1 MSKIEWKKYFRPH
14 ILERGREYYRED
26 RVTELSDR
34 DGNITACVEGSEP
47 YGVEIEY
54 SGKDIFFMS
63 CDCPYAEGGENCKH
77 MAAVL
82 YAWEAG
88 ETSERP
94 TAEELEKA
102 INAFSKDEL
111 RRLLLSVA
119 LADDRVATIL
129 CTPKDGRE
137 SVSTFRWE
145 KQIAA
150 ISRRYGGRDGFID
163 YENAWDYANEL
174 EELLTENAEL
184 LRERSSLDEAFSLIC
199 AVYEEAVTVEI
210 DDSDGEIT
218 MLLSACEEEWAE
230 VFEAADAAQKQKM
243 QEWFLKEWEK
253 ADWLGEEVP
262 GKFAFYYSSSEEM
275 TRKALSKLERA
286 IEEEEKTEPHSYRIT
301 GLLQQ
306 KFSVLEQ
313 LPDAETE
320 VERFFEDYGNIPEIR
335 MLYAERLL
343 SAGSTNEGIRV
354 LEQAK
359 ADTESPYHAECAC
372 KRLIE
377 LYEAR
382 NDREKLIAELRTMV
396 MTFRQDDTNYAA
408 QLKALLSEQEWI
420 ITREELLQSGRF
432 TPKNELLFTE
442 GLFRRLLD
450 RIIQSESVSAM
461 DRYSP
466 FLRAD
471 YPTEVLKFYAQYL
484 IRAAQQATNRNMYR
498 NLMPYLRKLS
508 EYPGGKEQAE
518 KLATEWKLTYIRRTA
533 MMDELK
539 KAGF

>member
-1 MSKIEWKKYFRPH
+1 MSKIEWKKYFQPH

-54 SGKDIFFMS
+54 SGKDILFMS

-88 ETSERP
+88 EISERP
-94 TAEELEKA
+94 TAWELEKA
-102 INAFSKDEL
+102 ISAFSKDEM

-119 LADDRVATIL
+119 LADERVAAIL
-129 CTPKDGRE
+129 CPPKEDRKP
-137 SVSTFRWE
+137 VSSAGWK

-210 DDSDGEIT
+210 DDSDGGIT
-218 MLLSACEEEWAE
+218 MLLSACEEEWNE

-243 QEWFLKEWEK
+243 QEWFLNEWEK
-253 ADWLGEEVP
+253 ADWLGEEVL
-262 GKFAFYYSSSEEM
+262 GKFAFFHISSEEM
-275 TRKALSKLERA
+275 ARKGLAKLDRA
-286 IEEEEKTEPHSYRIT
+286 IEQEKENAKSYRLT

-306 KFSVLEQ
+306 KLAVLEQ

-343 SAGSTNEGIRV
+343 SVGSTDEAICI

-359 ADTESPYHAECAC
+359 ADRESGHYARRACA
-372 KRLIE
+372 KLIE
-377 LYEAR
+377 LYEAE
-382 NDREKLIAELRTMV
+382 NDLEKLIAELRTMV
-396 MTFRQDDTNYAA
+396 MTFRQDEINYAV
-408 QLKALLSEQEWI
+408 QLKALLPEQEWI
-420 ITREELLQSGRF
+420 IMREELLQSSLF
-432 TPKNELLFTE
+432 APKNELLFTE
-442 GLFRRLLD
+442 NLFRRLLD
-450 RIIQSESVSAM
+450 RIIQSGSVSAM

-466 FLRAD
+466 FLRTD
-471 YPTEVLKFYAQYL
+471 YPNDVCQG
-484 IRAAQQATNRNMYR
+484 M
-498 NLMPYLRKLS
+498 RK
-508 EYPGGKEQAE
+508 A
-518 KLATEWKLTYIRRTA
+518 
-533 MMDELK
+533 
-539 KAGF
+539 

>member
-1 MSKIEWKKYFRPH
+1 MGKIEWKHYFQPH
-14 ILERGREYYRED
+14 IIERGREYYREG
-26 RVTELSDR
+26 RVAEISDR

-54 SGKDIFFMS
+54 SGKDIEYMS
-63 CDCPYAEGGENCKH
+63 CNCPYAEGGDNCKH

-88 ETSERP
+88 EISERP

-102 INAFSKDEL
+102 ISAFSKDEM

-119 LADDRVATIL
+119 LADERVATIL
-129 CTPKDGRE
+129 CPPKDGRE
-137 SVSTFRWE
+137 PVSSVGWK

-184 LRERSSLDEAFSLIC
+184 LRELESIEDAFSLIC

-210 DDSDGEIT
+210 DDSDGGVT
-218 MLLSACEEEWAE
+218 VLLSACEEEWNE
-230 VFEAADAAQKQKM
+230 VFEAADAAQKMKM

-253 ADWLGEEVP
+253 TDWLGEEVL
-262 GKFAFYYSSSEEM
+262 GKFAFFHISSEEM
-275 TRKALSKLERA
+275 SRKGLAKLDRA
-286 IEEEEKTEPHSYRIT
+286 IEQEKENAKSYRLT

-306 KFSVLEQ
+306 KLAVLEQ

-343 SAGSTNEGIRV
+343 SAGNADEGIRM

-359 ADTESPYHAECAC
+359 ADKESRYYAECAC

-382 NDREKLIAELRTMV
+382 NDRGKLIAELRTMLT
-396 MTFRQDDTNYAA
+396 TFRQDDMNYAG
-408 QLKALLSEQEWI
+408 QLKALMSEQEWI
-420 ITREELLQSGRF
+420 VMRQELLQSSLF
-432 TPKNELLFTE
+432 APKNELLFTE

-471 YPTEVLKFYAQYL
+471 YPTEVLRFYVQYL
-484 IRAAQQATNRNMYR
+484 IKAAQQASNRKMYYS
-498 NLMPYLRKLS
+498 LMTYLRKLS

-518 KLATEWKLTYIRRTA
+518 KLAAEWKLTYIRRTA
-533 MMDELK
+533 MMDEMK

>member
-1 MSKIEWKKYFRPH
+1 MSKIEWKKYFQPH

-54 SGKDIFFMS
+54 SGKDILFMS
-63 CDCPYAEGGENCKH
+63 CDCPFADGGENCKH

-88 ETSERP
+88 EISERP
-94 TAEELEKA
+94 TAGELEKA
-102 INAFSKDEL
+102 ISAFSKDEL

-119 LADDRVATIL
+119 LADERVAAIL
-129 CTPKDGRE
+129 CPPKEDRKP
-137 SVSTFRWE
+137 VSSAGWK

-163 YENAWDYANEL
+163 YENAWDYASEL
-174 EELLTENAEL
+174 EELLTENAER
-184 LRERSSLDEAFSLIC
+184 LREMESIEDAFSLIC

-218 MLLSACEEEWAE
+218 MLLSACEEEWDE
-230 VFEAADAAQKQKM
+230 VFEAANTPQKLKM

-253 ADWLGEEVP
+253 ADWLGEEIL
-262 GKFAFYYSSSEEM
+262 GKFAFYNSSSEEM
-275 TRKALSKLERA
+275 SRKGLAKLDRA
-286 IEEEEKTEPHSYRIT
+286 IEKEKENAKSYRLT

-306 KFSVLEQ
+306 KLDVLEQ

-335 MLYAERLL
+335 MMYADRLL
-343 SAGSTNEGIRV
+343 SAGSTDEGIHV

-359 ADTESPYHAECAC
+359 ADEESRYYAECAC
-372 KRLIE
+372 KRLVE

-382 NDREKLIAELRTMV
+382 NDRGKLIAELRTMLT
-396 MTFRQDDTNYAA
+396 TFRQDDMNYAV
-408 QLKALLSEQEWI
+408 QLKALMSEQEWI
-420 ITREELLQSGRF
+420 IMRQELLQSSLF
-432 TPKNELLFTE
+432 APKNELLFTE

-471 YPTEVLKFYAQYL
+471 YPTEVLRFYVQYL
-484 IRAAQQATNRNMYR
+484 IKAAKQACNRKMYYS
-498 NLMPYLRKLS
+498 LMTYLRKLS

-518 KLATEWKLTYIRRTA
+518 KLATEWKRTYIRRTA

>member
-1 MSKIEWKKYFRPH
+1 MGKIEWKHYFQPH

-34 DGNITACVEGSEP
+34 DGNITACVEGSEL

-54 SGKDIFFMS
+54 SGKDILFMS

-88 ETSERP
+88 GISERP

-102 INAFSKDEL
+102 ISAFSKDEM

-119 LADDRVATIL
+119 LADERVATIL

-137 SVSTFRWE
+137 PVSSVGWK

-184 LRERSSLDEAFSLIC
+184 LREMESIEDAFSLIC

-218 MLLSACEEEWAE
+218 MLLSACEEEWDE
-230 VFEAADAAQKQKM
+230 VFEAANTTQKLKM

-253 ADWLGEEVP
+253 ADWLGEEIL
-262 GKFAFYYSSSEEM
+262 GKFAFYNSSSEEM
-275 TRKALSKLERA
+275 SRKGLAKLDCA
-286 IEEEEKTEPHSYRIT
+286 IEKEKANTKSYRLT

-306 KFSVLEQ
+306 KLSVLEQ
-313 LPDAETE
+313 LPNAETE
-320 VERFFEDYGNIPEIR
+320 VEHFFAEYGHIPEIR
-335 MLYAERLL
+335 MMYADRLL
-343 SAGSTNEGIRV
+343 SPGSAGEAICI

-359 ADTESPYHAECAC
+359 ADRESGYYARRACA
-372 KRLIE
+372 KLIE
-377 LYEAR
+377 LYEAE
-382 NDREKLIAELRTMV
+382 NDLEKLITELRTMV
-396 MTFRQDDTNYAA
+396 TTFRQDDTNYAA
-408 QLKALLSEQEWI
+408 QLKALLPEQEWI
-420 ITREELLQSGRF
+420 VMREELLQSRLF
-432 TPKNELLFTE
+432 FPKNELLFTE
-442 GLFRRLLD
+442 NLFRRLLD
-450 RIIQSESVSAM
+450 RIIQSGSVSAM

-471 YPTEVLKFYAQYL
+471 YPNEVKVFYVQYL
-484 IRAAQQATNRNMYR
+484 TAAAKQASDRNMYH
-498 NLMPYLRKLS
+498 NLMP
-508 EYPGGKEQAE
+508 
-518 KLATEWKLTYIRRTA
+518 
-533 MMDELK
+533 
-539 KAGF
+539 

>member
-1 MSKIEWKKYFRPH
+1 MSKIEWKKYFQPH

-54 SGKDIFFMS
+54 SGKDILFMS
-63 CDCPYAEGGENCKH
+63 CDCPFADGGENCKH

-88 ETSERP
+88 EISERP
-94 TAEELEKA
+94 TAGELEKA
-102 INAFSKDEL
+102 ISAFSKDEL

-119 LADDRVATIL
+119 LADERVAAIL
-129 CTPKDGRE
+129 CPPKEDRKP
-137 SVSTFRWE
+137 VSSAGWK

-163 YENAWDYANEL
+163 YENAWDYASEL
-174 EELLTENAEL
+174 EELLTENAER
-184 LRERSSLDEAFSLIC
+184 LREMESIEDAFSLIC

-218 MLLSACEEEWAE
+218 MLLSACEEEWDE
-230 VFEAADAAQKQKM
+230 VFEAANTPQKLKM

-253 ADWLGEEVP
+253 ADWLGEEIL
-262 GKFAFYYSSSEEM
+262 GKFAFYNSSSEEM
-275 TRKALSKLERA
+275 SRKGLAKLDRA
-286 IEEEEKTEPHSYRIT
+286 IEKEKENAKSYRLT

-306 KFSVLEQ
+306 KLAVLEQ

-335 MLYAERLL
+335 MMYADRLL
-343 SAGSTNEGIRV
+343 SAGSTDEGIHV

-359 ADTESPYHAECAC
+359 ADEESRYYAECAC
-372 KRLIE
+372 KRLVE

-382 NDREKLIAELRTMV
+382 NDRGKLIAELRTMLT
-396 MTFRQDDTNYAA
+396 TFRQDDMNYAV
-408 QLKALLSEQEWI
+408 QLKALMSEQEWI
-420 ITREELLQSGRF
+420 IMRQELLQSSLF
-432 TPKNELLFTE
+432 APKNELLFTE
-442 GLFRRLLD
+442 NLFRRLLD
-450 RIIQSESVSAM
+450 RIIQSGSVSAM

-471 YPTEVLKFYAQYL
+471 YPNEVKGFYVQYL
-484 IRAAQQATNRNMYR
+484 TAAAKQASDRNMYH
-498 NLMPYLRKLS
+498 NLMLYLKRLR
-508 EYPGGKEQAE
+508 EYPGGAE
-518 KLATEWKLTYIRRTA
+518 SAKALAESWKTEYKRRPA

>member
-1 MSKIEWKKYFRPH
+1 MSKIEWKNYFQPH
-14 ILERGREYYRED
+14 ILERGREYYREG
-26 RVTELSDR
+26 RVAELSDR
-34 DGNITACVEGSEP
+34 DGNITACVEGSDP

-54 SGKDIFFMS
+54 SGKDIEYMS

-88 ETSERP
+88 EAVNRP
-94 TAEELEKA
+94 TAKELEKA

-119 LADDRVATIL
+119 LADERVAMIL
-129 CTPKDGRE
+129 CSKKEGGKPISSAE
-137 SVSTFRWE
+137 WN

-150 ISRRYGGRDGFID
+150 ISRRYGGRDAFID

-174 EELLTENAEL
+174 EGLLTENAEL
-184 LRERSSLDEAFSLIC
+184 LRESNSLDEAFSLIC
-199 AVYEEAVTVEI
+199 AVYEEIVTVEI

-218 MLLSACEEEWAE
+218 MLLSACEEEWGE
-230 VFEAADAAQKQKM
+230 VFEAADDAQKQKM

-253 ADWLGEEVP
+253 ADWLGEEVL
-262 GKFAFYYSSSEEM
+262 GKFAFYNSSSEEM
-275 TRKALSKLERA
+275 TRKALAKLERA
-286 IEEEEKTEPHSYRIT
+286 IEDEKANAQSYRFT
-301 GLLQQ
+301 GLLRQ
-306 KFSVLEQ
+306 KLSVLEQ
-313 LPDAETE
+313 LPDAEPE
-320 VERFFEDYGNIPEIR
+320 VERFFAQYGHIPEIR
-335 MLYAERLL
+335 MLYAERFL
-343 SAGSTNEGIRV
+343 SAGSTDEGIRV

-359 ADTESPYHAECAC
+359 ADAKSLYHAECAC
-372 KRLIE
+372 KRLVE
-377 LYEAR
+377 LYEAH

-396 MTFRQDDTNYAA
+396 TTFRQDATNYAVR
-408 QLKALLSEQEWI
+408 LKALLPEQEWI
-420 ITREELLQSGRF
+420 VIREELLQSRLF

-442 GLFRRLLD
+442 RLFRRLLD
-450 RIIQSESVSAM
+450 RIIQSGSVSAM

-471 YPTEVLKFYAQYL
+471 YPNEVKEFYVQYL
-484 IRAAQQATNRNMYR
+484 IKAARQASDRNMYH
-498 NLMPYLRKLS
+498 NLMPYLKRLH
-508 EYPGGKEQAE
+508 EYPGGGETAKALAE
-518 KLATEWKLTYIRRTA
+518 GWKTEYKRRTA

>member
-1 MSKIEWKKYFRPH
+1 MSKIEWKKYFQPH
-14 ILERGREYYRED
+14 ILERGKEYYREG
-26 RVTELSDR
+26 RVAELSDR

-54 SGKDIFFMS
+54 SEKNIEYMS

-77 MAAVL
+77 IAAVL

-88 ETSERP
+88 ESSEHP
-94 TAEELEKA
+94 TAEELEKV
-102 INAFSKDEL
+102 INTFSKDEL

-119 LADDRVATIL
+119 IADERVAMIL
-129 CTPKDGRE
+129 CSKEEGGKP
-137 SVSTFRWE
+137 VSSAEWK
-145 KQIAA
+145 KQIGA
-150 ISRRYGGRDGFID
+150 ISRRYGGREGFVD
-163 YENAWDYANEL
+163 YENAWDYASEL
-174 EELLTENAEL
+174 EGLLTENAGL
-184 LRERSSLDEAFSLIC
+184 LLERGLTEDAFSLIC
-199 AVYEEAVTVEI
+199 AVYEEVVTVEI

-218 MLLSACEEEWAE
+218 MLLSACEEEWDE
-230 VFEAADAAQKQKM
+230 VFEAADDAQKQKM

-253 ADWLGEEVP
+253 ADWLGEEIL
-262 GKFAFYYSSSEEM
+262 GKFAFYDSNSEEM
-275 TRKALSKLERA
+275 ARKGLAKLDRA
-286 IEEEEKTEPHSYRIT
+286 IEEEKANAKSYRLT
-301 GLLQQ
+301 WLLRQ
-306 KFSVLEQ
+306 KLSVLEQ

-343 SAGSTNEGIRV
+343 SAGSTDEVIRI
-354 LEQAK
+354 LERAK

-372 KRLIE
+372 KRLVE
-377 LYEAR
+377 LYEEQ

-396 MTFRQDDTNYAA
+396 KTFRQDDTNYAV
-408 QLKALLSEQEWI
+408 QLKALLPEQEWI
-420 ITREELLQSGRF
+420 VIREELLQSRLF

-442 GLFRRLLD
+442 GLFNRLLD
-450 RIIQSESVSAM
+450 RIIQSGSVSAM

-471 YPTEVLKFYAQYL
+471 YPNEVKAFYVQYL
-484 IRAAQQATNRNMYR
+484 TAAAKQASDRNMYH
-498 NLMPYLRKLS
+498 NLMPYLKRLY
-508 EYPGGKEQAE
+508 EYPDGVETAKALAE
-518 KLATEWKLTYIRRTA
+518 SWKTEYKRRPA